1 MRKRLDLRIDFAFK
15 ALFGTHGNE
24 SILAAFL
31 NAALRLPDNQKIIE
45 VTLLDPQFNKENT
58 EDKKSILD
66 VHAQLEDGSR
76 VNVEIQ
82 VNNKHDMEKRTLYY
96 WSRMYTSQ
104 MKEGMDYG
112 ELCRTITINIVD
124 FRYLSH
130 TPRYHS
136 IFQLYETEEKFL
148 LTNTLEIHFM
158 ELPKLLIKWRRGEVN
173 PRENQLVRWLLLL
186 EASEDEKIT
195 QVLEEI
201 AMQEDQTLKKAIDEW
216 ERVSQ
221 DPEVLLAYEARR
233 KALLDEKSA
242 LKRAE
247 KQGEIIGEKRG
258 EKRGI
263 MKVAL
268 SMIQKGIDNETIAEL
283 TELTQGEIEQ
293 LRRQ

>member
-1 MRKRLDLRIDFAFK
+1 MRKRLDLRVDFAFK

-31 NAALRLPDNQKIIE
+31 NAALRLPDDQKITE
-45 VTLLDPQFNKENT
+45 VTLLDPQFNKENA

-76 VNVEIQ
+76 INIEIQ
-82 VNNKHDMEKRTLYY
+82 LTNKHDMEKRTLYY

-130 TPRYHS
+130 TAGYHS
-136 IFQLYETEEKFL
+136 VFQLYETEEKFL
-148 LTNTLEIHFM
+148 LTDMLEIHFM
-158 ELPKLLIKWRRGEVN
+158 ELPKLLIQWRRGEVN

-186 EASEDEKIT
+186 EASEDSEIT

-201 AMQEDQTLKKAIDEW
+201 AMQEDQALKKAIDEW
-216 ERVSQ
+216 DRVSQ

-233 KALLDEKSA
+233 KTLLDELSA
-242 LKRAE
+242 LRRAE
-247 KQGEIIGEKRG
+247 KQGEKKGEKKG
-258 EKRGI
+258 V

-268 SMIQKGIDNETIAEL
+268 SMIQKGMDNETIAEL
-283 TELTQGEIEQ
+283 TELTKEEIEQ

>member
-1 MRKRLDLRIDFAFK
+1 
-15 ALFGTHGNE
+15 
-24 SILAAFL
+24 
-31 NAALRLPDNQKIIE
+31 
-45 VTLLDPQFNKENT
+45 
-58 EDKKSILD
+58 
-66 VHAQLEDGSR
+66 
-76 VNVEIQ
+76 
-82 VNNKHDMEKRTLYY
+82 
-96 WSRMYTSQ
+96 
-104 MKEGMDYG
+104 
-112 ELCRTITINIVD
+112 
-124 FRYLSH
+124 
-130 TPRYHS
+130 
-136 IFQLYETEEKFL
+136 
-148 LTNTLEIHFM
+148 
-158 ELPKLLIKWRRGEVN
+158 
-173 PRENQLVRWLLLL
+173 L
-186 EASEDEKIT
+186 EASEDEEIT

-258 EKRGI
+258 KKIGEKIGEKKAI

-268 SMIQKGIDNETIAEL
+268 SMIQKGLDNETIAEL